1 MKTLKIEGVISRKQ
15 DADKLAKGEKYFSLE
30 DLESFLA
37 MNGDE
42 PFEVEIDSPGGS
54 VEEGFRIYNA
64 LKGLGVTTTAITANS
79 IASVI
84 FLAGTVRK
92 VMPNSEIIIHNAWVE
107 ADAFS
112 GEKLNFHTLNAL
124 TELFAETDMKIL
136 AVYTHVTGHANA
148 STLLAY
154 MAEDKNI
161 GGQMAVDLGFATE
174 LVDSQTKINAFKNKV
189 LTFSQNQI
197 ELINNNQQENE
208 MKTEEKLNAFEKVL
222 GTLKNLFKVQMKNMA
237 VSTQDGVALFI
248 AGAEDGELVGK
259 TVYLAEEGLPTEA
272 LAPEGVH
279 ILADGTS
286 ITVGADGV
294 ISEAVAPVAA
304 ADPLEEMDALK
315 AALAAMEEEKTKA
328 YEDKEKLEN
337 KVKAMQA
344 NENAQKKALND
355 LALEFAQLKNQIL
368 GDPDAN
374 KKAPVFTSEEYS
386 KLPVSEKIRLRAMAK
401 A

>member
-64 LKGLGVTTTAITANS
+64 LKGLGVTITAITANS

-174 LVDSQTKINAFKNKV
+174 LVDSKTKINAFKNKV

-355 LALEFAQLKNQIL
+355 LALEFAELKNQIL

-374 KKAPVFTSEEYS
+374 KKAPVFTNEEYS

>member
-92 VMPNSEIIIHNAWVE
+92 VMPNSEIIIHNAWVD

-248 AGAEDGELVGK
+248 AGTEDGELVGK

-374 KKAPVFTSEEYS
+374 KKAPVFTNEEYS

>member
-37 MNGDE
+37 LNGDE

-355 LALEFAQLKNQIL
+355 LALEFAELKNQIL
-368 GDPDAN
+368 GDPDSN
-374 KKAPVFTSEEYS
+374 KKAPVFTNEEYS